1 MRKTKDAQS
10 TAVPVTITRVEQ
22 RHSTPTPVMNAR
34 ESARQYAEE
43 LKAKRDAK
51 NAADIAEYQ
60 AKREAYKTPENW
72 RVNAVDAA
80 KNAIDL
86 PDFWTAVYGEK
97 WRHFA
102 ADDEIVALARHMGRD
117 RTTAPHNVKLT
128 LHHARKARLAY
139 VSYEHFRLCND
150 THTRKT
156 HQRIHQGRTAI
167 YCTRVRCP
175 VDDN

>member
-1 MRKTKDAQS
+1 
-10 TAVPVTITRVEQ
+10 
-22 RHSTPTPVMNAR
+22 MNAR

-97 WRHFA
+97 WRHFT
-102 ADDEIVALARHMGRD
+102 ADDESSLSPNKPPTHGQRSHNSSTQCQTDLAPRQKG
-117 RTTAPHNVKLT
+117 TAGVLRE
-128 LHHARKARLAY
+128 L
-139 VSYEHFRLCND
+139 
-150 THTRKT
+150 
-156 HQRIHQGRTAI
+156 
-167 YCTRVRCP
+167 
-175 VDDN
+175 